1 MTKGAIWDAVRL
13 TAEKQ
18 IEKHN
23 TRLEQGEDA
32 KSQSER
38 SESRSLMQAVA
49 GVALA
54 YHGDLQRGLQ
64 SLSGSRHMSSFT
76 HSEDP
81 GSLGNMLVANVKQ
94 FVAEHN
100 SKGRRTDADQ
110 DAMDVV
116 AALTVGINKG
126 ATQLGFNRTMREH
139 SLRLLPQSSRHTTLE
154 RRGRGSWLPSS
165 SDDRRVVPLGP
176 D

>member
-1 MTKGAIWDAVRL
+1 
-13 TAEKQ
+13 
-18 IEKHN
+18 
-23 TRLEQGEDA
+23 
-32 KSQSER
+32 
-38 SESRSLMQAVA
+38 
-49 GVALA
+49 
-54 YHGDLQRGLQ
+54 
-64 SLSGSRHMSSFT
+64 MSSFT

-139 SLRLLPQSSRHTTLE
+139 IRDAEFSALDEPYVPKKRVESEKTRQQREAVNEALYAWCHDDNVWRPDSNGRMVTVGAI
-154 RRGRGSWLPSS
+154 RRKQEGRKTSTMEGGEQHPTRFFRSNVLI
-165 SDDRRVVPLGP
+165 
-176 D
+176 